1 MTIEEIKD
9 LIITLDI
16 KIEAEHGKA
25 SIHGL
30 NLLFGI
36 TEEKRKQQVLEA
48 LNTLSQIEEKLK
60 ESKNDWFRRNG

>member
-25 SIHGL
+25 NIHGL
-30 NLLFGI
+30 NLLFGF
-36 TEEKRKQQVLEA
+36 TEEKKENRKY
-48 LNTLSQIEEKLK
+48 
-60 ESKNDWFRRNG
+60 